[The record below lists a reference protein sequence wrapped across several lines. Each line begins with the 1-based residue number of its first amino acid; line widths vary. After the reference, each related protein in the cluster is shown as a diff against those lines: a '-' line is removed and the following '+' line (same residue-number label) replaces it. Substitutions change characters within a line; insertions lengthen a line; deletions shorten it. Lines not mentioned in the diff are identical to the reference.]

1 MTRTPEEIARQDKL
15 DEEYEAA
22 LKKWVDSIPKNQA
35 LIFRERLRP
44 EAIGKYKPQYAAVT
58 RDPNQGW
65 RITHFSA
72 VLEMPIGHEEFDT
85 RLDAVRELATWER
98 IDDLPFTVKP
108 GEFHADRTPFLRYT
122 PPDGKQRM
130 VKFGGYMA
138 GGETAQVMDLE
149 ESHITEKWVAV
160 STDRLALPTK
170 EEKAFAVQLFEKV
183 SQKRISLDRGDKTP
197 LPNSYARALKR

>member
-1 MTRTPEEIARQDKL
+1 MHEASSQNSYQPPARPETDDPLTRMTRTPEEIARQDKL

-35 LIFRERLRP
+35 LIFKERLR
-44 EAIGKYKPQYAAVT
+44 
-58 RDPNQGW
+58 
-65 RITHFSA
+65 
-72 VLEMPIGHEEFDT
+72 LET

-170 EEKAFAVQLFEKV
+170 EEKAFAAQLFEKV
-183 SQKRISLDRGDKTP
+183 SQKRISMDRGDKTP
-197 LPNSYARALKR
+197 LPKSYARALKR